1 MIYLDSAATTLQK
14 PKSVLQ
20 AMQRAAA
27 RYASP
32 GRGGYP
38 AAMEAAEVLY
48 RCREQAA
55 ELFHAPGP
63 EQVVFTS
70 SATMALNMAIR
81 SLVKPGMTVVVS
93 GYEHNAVTRCVSA
106 IPEVT
111 MLVAEGQLFQPEQL
125 VRSYQRW
132 VNRADVAICNA
143 VSNVFGYCLPV
154 ADIAALCHR
163 NRVPLIVDASQAAG
177 CLPVDMAAWGA
188 AYVAMPGHKSL
199 YGPQGTGIL
208 LCAADANPTPLL
220 YGGTGSQSRDQAMPD
235 FLPDRLEAG
244 TENVPGGGGIIGRD
258 TLRGSNGDRAHPA
271 PRATAHP
278 LAGADAP
285 ADGAGGGVF
294 SRGRYLANGR
304 ALLPSGRDGLRGGG
318 TAAEPG
324 GHRRPHWASLCPL
337 RPPQRWDIGDR
348 DSAGE
353 HICLQ
358 HPAGGGADDA
368 GAPVFPVK
376 DTRRLLPFLPG

>member
-154 ADIAALCHR
+154 ADIAALCYR

-177 CLPVDMAAWGA
+177 CLPVPWGP
-188 AYVAMPGHKSL
+188 YR
-199 YGPQGTGIL
+199 L
-208 LCAADANPTPLL
+208 LC
-220 YGGTGSQSRDQAMPD
+220 
-235 FLPDRLEAG
+235 
-244 TENVPGGGGIIGRD
+244 PGM
-258 TLRGSNGDRAHPA
+258 
-271 PRATAHP
+271 AT
-278 LAGADAP
+278 
-285 ADGAGGGVF
+285 
-294 SRGRYLANGR
+294 
-304 ALLPSGRDGLRGGG
+304 
-318 TAAEPG
+318 
-324 GHRRPHWASLCPL
+324 
-337 RPPQRWDIGDR
+337 
-348 DSAGE
+348 
-353 HICLQ
+353 
-358 HPAGGGADDA
+358 
-368 GAPVFPVK
+368 
-376 DTRRLLPFLPG
+376 

>member
-63 EQVVFTS
+63 AQVVFTS
-70 SATMALNMAIR
+70 SATMALIMAIR

-106 IPEVT
+106 IPEVS

-188 AYVAMPGHKSL
+188 SYVAMPGHKSL

-235 FLPDRLEAG
+235 FLPARLEAG
-244 TENVPGGGGIIGRD
+244 TENVPGVAGLLEGIRFVGQTGTGRI
-258 TLRGSNGDRAHPA
+258 LRHERQLTRWLGQMLRQMERVEVFLAEDAALQTGVLSFRVDGMDCEEVGQRLSQAGIAVRTGLHCAPFAH
-271 PRATAHP
+271 R
-278 LAGADAP
+278 
-285 ADGAGGGVF
+285 
-294 SRGRYLANGR
+294 
-304 ALLPSGRDGLRGGG
+304 
-318 TAAEPG
+318 
-324 GHRRPHWASLCPL
+324 
-337 RPPQRWDIGDR
+337 
-348 DSAGE
+348 SAGTLE
-353 HICLQ
+353 TGTVRVSTSAFNTQREVEQTARVL
-358 HPAGGGADDA
+358 
-368 GAPVFPVK
+368 
-376 DTRRLLPFLPG
+376 RSFL

>member
-125 VRSYQRW
+125 VCSYQRW

-154 ADIAALCHR
+154 ADIAALCYR

-244 TENVPGGGGIIGRD
+244 TDKKTGRTVMHEVAGSEEELPCQLLLIAAGFLGPQTYVAETFGLERTPRSCVSTAPGGYATNVPKVFAAGDMR
-258 TLRGSNGDRAHPA
+258 RGQSLVVWAIQE
-271 PRATAHP
+271 
-278 LAGADAP
+278 
-285 ADGAGGGVF
+285 
-294 SRGRYLANGR
+294 GR
-304 ALLPSGRDGLRGGG
+304 A
-318 TAAEPG
+318 AAHE
-324 GHRRPHWASLCPL
+324 
-337 RPPQRWDIGDR
+337 
-348 DSAGE
+348 
-353 HICLQ
+353 
-358 HPAGGGADDA
+358 
-368 GAPVFPVK
+368 V
-376 DTRRLLPFLPG
+376 DTFLMGYSN